1 MEPMA
6 ENPTPE
12 ALGVTTISRSALEA
26 IVLECVGRLN
36 EGRRSDDLL
45 DVGPDAVIFGR
56 GSRLDSLGL
65 VTLLIEIEEQLAA
78 RGRAV
83 TLADAHAMSQA
94 RSPFRDVPA
103 LVSYLDRLLTLPL

>member
-1 MEPMA
+1 MA
-6 ENPTPE
+6 DNHTPE
-12 ALGVTTISRSALEA
+12 ASAADVLSRGALEA
-26 IVLECVGRLN
+26 IVLECVARLN
-36 EGRRSDDLL
+36 EGRRPDDLL
-45 DVGPDAVIFGR
+45 DIRPDATIFGH

-94 RSPFRDVPA
+94 RSPFRDVPS
-103 LVSYLDRLLTLPL
+103 LVGHLDKLLTSPS